1 MNEMEL
7 IENKEVRATKLGRIE
22 VLDRVGGLVLLPIK
36 DVTTTKQLATYF
48 NVNLDTLN
56 SCILSNKLE
65 LESNGMTILKNVDFK
80 QFKTDVLKQHE
91 SRDLSDMFHRVSSLR
106 VFNRRA
112 ILNVAM
118 LLRDSEVAQEIRKY
132 LLDIEHDTSIQSP
145 EIIVNKLQELSE
157 EKSIMLELV
166 EAQMD
171 GDLEK
176 VNICHTKLYAIKNK
190 RIKELEDT
198 NQLITS
204 NALTIIDS
212 KAIINRLVRA
222 IAVKEYSG
230 MFGKAY
236 GDLYAKANYK
246 LGINIKAR
254 DKKKSES
261 YLDTLAEDEVFEVE
275 KIVRNWAL
283 DSGLDLDNLLKL

>member
-7 IENKEVRATKLGRIE
+7 IESKEVRATKLGRIE
-22 VLDRVGGLVLLPIK
+22 VLDRVGGLVLLPNVEV
-36 DVTTTKQLATYF
+36 VTTRQLSEYF
-48 NVNLDTLN
+48 NVDMTTIKKTVERNTKELEDNGMKLLKGVELKDFKTQILKVANVPKDLN
-56 SCILSNKLE
+56 SAPSIR
-65 LESNGMTILKNVDFK
+65 I
-80 QFKTDVLKQHE
+80 
-91 SRDLSDMFHRVSSLR
+91 
-106 VFNRRA
+106 FNRRA

-118 LLRDSEVAQEIRKY
+118 LLRDSEIAQEIRKY

>member
-7 IENKEVRATKLGRIE
+7 IESKEVRATKLGRIE